1 MWLLVIGSVTVFTV
15 FTEGLAESAAWTAE
29 MGRMFD
35 LGLETDGED
44 WVWRKADL
52 VEIMELLLLARA
64 IVIGVLV
71 FVWKV
76 KNNFKF

>member
-1 MWLLVIGSVTVFTV
+1 
-15 FTEGLAESAAWTAE
+15 
-29 MGRMFD
+29 MFD
-35 LGLETDGED
+35 LGLETDGGD

-64 IVIGVLV
+64 IVIIGVLV

-76 KNNFKF
+76 KNNLKF